1 MIDEVGTIWV
11 VEYPR
16 PLSSGTYDILW
27 HASVTDFLIRGLGGL
42 RKEDIYSIY
51 KSKAK
56 AEQIANKLMKEH
68 EPEHDKFGFTEQQ
81 KERWFTSG
89 LD

>member
-42 RKEDIYSIY
+42 RKEDIYGIY
-51 KSKAK
+51 KSKSK
-56 AEQIANKLMKEH
+56 AEKVAHRLMQLKSEGKMLGW
-68 EPEHDKFGFTEQQ
+68 ETPTLGTKQNQ
-81 KERWFTSG
+81 LYR
-89 LD
+89 